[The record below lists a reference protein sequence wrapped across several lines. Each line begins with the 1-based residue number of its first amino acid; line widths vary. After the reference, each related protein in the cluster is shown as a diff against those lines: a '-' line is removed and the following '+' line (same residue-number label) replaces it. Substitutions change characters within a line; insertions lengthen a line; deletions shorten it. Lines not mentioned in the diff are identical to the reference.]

1 MADINNK
8 SDILISSLDEIGDN
22 HISTSTD
29 TPLRSDAFDLTQ
41 EEKMKRIEASFYDIM
56 HTLGLDMSDDSLR
69 GTPKRV
75 AKMFIKE
82 SFKGLLPENKPKAST
97 FDNKYGYSRMLVEKN
112 ISVNST
118 CEHHFL
124 PIIGNAHV
132 AYISTGRVIGL
143 SKMNRIVDYYS
154 RRPQVQERLAMQILK
169 ELQEALDSEDVAVVI
184 DAKHMCVTTRGIKD
198 INSSTVTAEYGGKF
212 LEKETREEFLRY
224 LGNDLMING
233 I

>member
-1 MADINNK
+1 MADTSNT
-8 SDILISSLDEIGDN
+8 SEMSSISVDEIGDN
-22 HISTSTD
+22 HISTNTN
-29 TPLRSDAFDLTQ
+29 TPLREDAFELSP
-41 EEKMKRIEASFYDIM
+41 EEKMKRVEASFYDIM
-56 HTLGLDMSDDSLR
+56 HTLGLDMTDDSLR

-82 SFKGLLPENKPKAST
+82 NFAGLLPENKPKAST
-97 FDNKYGYSRMLVEKN
+97 FENKYGYSRMLVEKN
-112 ISVNST
+112 ITVNST

-143 SKMNRIVDYYS
+143 SKMNRIVEYYS
-154 RRPQVQERLAMQILK
+154 KRPQVQERLAMQIMK
-169 ELQEALDSEDVAVVI
+169 ELQEALDTEDVAVLI

-224 LGNDLMING
+224 LGNDLMQYG